1 MKVIIGLLK
10 LSLSFNNNAKIN
22 VLVKILKVFE
32 AIVAID
38 KVLFVLNDLKDK
50 ILLKIDKQL
59 CQHDHWREAN
69 HCVDKHFQ
77 IFSNAPKE
85 FSEKERHG

>member
-50 ILLKIDKQL
+50 ILLKVEKQL
-59 CQHDHWREAN
+59 CQHDH
-69 HCVDKHFQ
+69 
-77 IFSNAPKE
+77 
-85 FSEKERHG
+85 